1 MTRPK
6 FTASLLFNAI
16 AFALVAGLA
25 WTTQAQSQQP
35 NQDQANRQITTLAIV
50 NGAPISRQQV
60 AQECMRRFGEES
72 LEKIINKLL
81 VAQELMATGIAITE
95 KDINDFI
102 TQEAAKFNLSANKL
116 IETYCTRRNMS
127 VDQLK
132 NDFFWNRLALQ
143 RLAEGKVNVSPEE
156 INERMEFEFGARVQV
171 RQIVVDSA
179 QVAQQVHQAATA
191 NPGQFESLAKQYSVD
206 PNSASM
212 GGLMWPIRK
221 NSGLPELEEMAFSLQ
236 EGQVS
241 RILPIENNF
250 VILRCE
256 KHIPA
261 QKVSSA
267 ELPEIHDRIV
277 EAISQDK
284 LRDVAANLFQELQQK
299 TRIVNVM
306 NDEKLAQQMPG
317 VAAVVNDRQVLI
329 NSVAEDCI
337 TYFGVDMLETI
348 INNTLLRQEMKR
360 IGVQVEQADIDQEI
374 ARAAEAAGY
383 LNDDGSVNINQ
394 WLTIRTRGEQD
405 QIQFYVED
413 EVWPTVALKKLVSQS
428 VQVTEDDI
436 QKGFQANFGPRVE
449 ALAIV
454 LQSQR
459 DAQKVW
465 TMAQAVVKDNQ
476 QAAAIEQ
483 YFGELANQYSTD
495 PMSKNNFGQ
504 IPPIQQHG
512 GMPELEQE
520 AFSLKAG
527 EISKL
532 IQRGN
537 SWVILYCKGRTEPV
551 VTDLDAVRDG
561 IHKDILEKKY
571 RLAMKEK
578 FQQLREAA
586 QIDNFLTGTSQPGA
600 AQVQAAREANRIPGN
615 QLRR

>member
-1 MTRPK
+1 
-6 FTASLLFNAI
+6 
-16 AFALVAGLA
+16 
-25 WTTQAQSQQP
+25 
-35 NQDQANRQITTLAIV
+35 
-50 NGAPISRQQV
+50 
-60 AQECMRRFGEES
+60 MRRFGEEA
-72 LEKIINKLL
+72 LERIVNKLL
-81 VAQELMATGIAITE
+81 VAQQCMEAGITITE
-95 KDINDFI
+95 KDVNDYI
-102 TQEAAKFNLSANKL
+102 TEYAAKFNLSANKL
-116 IETYCTRRNMS
+116 IETYCTRRNMT

-132 NDFFWNRLALQ
+132 NDFFWNQLALQ
-143 RLAEGKVNVSPEE
+143 RLAEGKVSVSPEE

-179 QVAQQVHQAATA
+179 QVAQRVHQAATA

-261 QKVSSA
+261 QQVSSA

-317 VAAVVNDRQVLI
+317 VAAVVNDRQVLV

-394 WLTIRTRGEQD
+394 WLTIRTRGEQN

-428 VQVTEDDI
+428 VQVTEEDI

-465 TMAQAVVKDNQ
+465 TMAQAVTKDNQ
-476 QAAAIEQ
+476 QPAAIEK

-495 PMSKNNFGQ
+495 PMSKNNYGQ

-520 AFSLKAG
+520 AFSLQAG

-561 IHKDILEKKY
+561 IFNDILEKKY

-600 AQVQAAREANRIPGN
+600 AQVQAAREANRVQGN